1 MGCCQSREN
10 PPTKNNK
17 AIDRTSLVCH
27 VKGTPRDNFRTI
39 KVLGKGGF
47 GTVTLVEDK
56 RTGAKRAMKELLK
69 SGLTEADRAT
79 MLREVTTLST
89 IDHPNI
95 MKVYELIESNTAYN
109 IVTELIEG
117 GELLDMISR
126 EKKLTESTAVKFLY
140 ETMSAIFYCHS
151 IGIVH
156 RDLKPQ
162 NLMLTSREPSASIK
176 VIDFGIADKLNP
188 KRKITEVIGTPL
200 FMSPE
205 MFAGSYDEKCDI
217 WSSGVI
223 LYMMITGTV
232 PFTGNGVAAIKAAAT
247 AGKIDFSRPVWTGI
261 SDELKDLLRNMLEP
275 NSKKRFSAKQV
286 LDHSLFVK
294 MQAGS
299 LSNNPISTEAL
310 ENLQKFHAQ
319 NKLEKSILTF
329 ITTNIMDD
337 SSNKELID
345 LFKAIDKNND
355 GRLSRQEIIN
365 GYQELGL
372 TVEHAQE
379 IISKIDSDQSGLVD
393 YSEFITATQNW
404 KKICEKD
411 FLEKTFK
418 IYDIGK
424 DGHLS
429 LNELKQLIPGVEN
442 SDWDQFFQEADK
454 NGDGLISLSEFKDYI
469 MSKVSN

>member
-1 MGCCQSREN
+1 
-10 PPTKNNK
+10 
-17 AIDRTSLVCH
+17 
-27 VKGTPRDNFRTI
+27 
-39 KVLGKGGF
+39 
-47 GTVTLVEDK
+47 
-56 RTGAKRAMKELLK
+56 
-69 SGLTEADRAT
+69 
-79 MLREVTTLST
+79 
-89 IDHPNI
+89 
-95 MKVYELIESNTAYN
+95 
-109 IVTELIEG
+109 
-117 GELLDMISR
+117 MISR
-126 EKKLTESTAVKFLY
+126 EKKLSESTAVKFLY

-162 NLMLTSREPSASIK
+162 NLMLTSREASASIK
-176 VIDFGIADKLNP
+176 VIDFGIADKLNS

-232 PFTGNGVAAIKAAAT
+232 PFSGNGVAAIKAAAT
-247 AGKIDFSRPVWTGI
+247 AAKIDFSRPVWAGI
-261 SDELKDLLRNMLEP
+261 SDELKDLLRSMLEP
-275 NSKKRFSAKQV
+275 NAKNRLTAKQV
-286 LDHSLFVK
+286 LDHALFVR
-294 MQAGS
+294 MTAGS
-299 LSNNPISTEAL
+299 LSTNPISTEAL

-337 SSNKELID
+337 ASNQELID

-372 TVEHAQE
+372 PVEHAQE

-411 FLEKTFK
+411 FLEKTFR

-424 DGHLS
+424 DGNLS

-442 SDWDQFFQEADK
+442 SDWDQFFREADK

-469 MSKVSN
+469 MSKVSD